1 MVFPRSKKI
10 IFEGQKAPDK
20 HVSWSES
27 RSKVMPS
34 TNPWTERLRLCGWT
48 WFGVSPQR
56 ETAVSSAH
64 RSTSSSVASEESSAA
79 APHTRLWCPSTWS
92 SAECRSVCVW
102 ADPGATPPQH
112 VKCGVVMHEHVCSLT
127 SQSRQTAVSS
137 ARGNTTP
144 SAGSGASWAVV
155 SHTRPSCPSTWSSA
169 GSRSVLISLPF
180 ISVTWDDIT
189 AEAHWRFWSD
199 LTKILTFICH
209 GELMQLIIP
218 RENYVQFF

>member
-64 RSTSSSVASEESSAA
+64 RNTYSSVASEGSSAV

-92 SAECRSVCVW
+92 SAGCRSVCAGVTRVC
-102 ADPGATPPQH
+102 PCELTPHQH
-112 VKCGVVMHEHVCSLT
+112 VKCCVVMHEHVCSCVP
-127 SQSRQTAVSS
+127 SRHRDGRQLWVRLGEILRPLRVRGHLELWYHTHGRRAPRLGQVPAPGLYSSPSPSS
-137 ARGNTTP
+137 ALHEMT
-144 SAGSGASWAVV
+144 S
-155 SHTRPSCPSTWSSA
+155 RP
-169 GSRSVLISLPF
+169 R
-180 ISVTWDDIT
+180 
-189 AEAHWRFWSD
+189 
-199 LTKILTFICH
+199 LTDAFEVIWLKS
-209 GELMQLIIP
+209 
-218 RENYVQFF
+218 